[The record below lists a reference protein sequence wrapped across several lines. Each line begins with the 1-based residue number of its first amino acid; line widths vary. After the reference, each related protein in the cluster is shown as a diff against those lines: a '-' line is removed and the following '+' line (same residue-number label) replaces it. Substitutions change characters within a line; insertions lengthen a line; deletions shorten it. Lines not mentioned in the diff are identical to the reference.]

1 MPREAG
7 ATAELWVGRA
17 EQLVAASVVV
27 AWVAAARAAAAKA
40 VAFASTCCWRRRT
53 RDGRRHPLAGLQ
65 WWQRRRS

>member
-17 EQLVAASVVV
+17 EQLVAASVAV

-40 VAFASTCCWRRRT
+40 AAA
-53 RDGRRHPLAGLQ
+53 AGELEEERAAGDLVQ
-65 WWQRRRS
+65 G